1 MVSRNLYSLYRP
13 WCRVIYI
20 AYTGRGVEKFILCFL
35 FLFFQKNNTYY
46 QRIEYSCLRKPVV
59 FASLPEHILCYCLPS
74 SKICFINVSEEP
86 VTDFLYRPQGRAYFG
101 YRFRFN
107 VFSFPWL
114 LLFFLVRFCAC
125 SALSSQ
131 FLTIWVRKII
141 SLIILVILYCCGVD
155 SSSYVS
161 VHFLLFHLCDLSV
174 LCLICI
180 PYKKC

>member
-114 LLFFLVRFCAC
+114 LLFFSRA
-125 SALSSQ
+125 
-131 FLTIWVRKII
+131 I
-141 SLIILVILYCCGVD
+141 
-155 SSSYVS
+155 
-161 VHFLLFHLCDLSV
+161 
-174 LCLICI
+174 LCLFCFVISIPHNLGAENNIVNNSCNTVLLWRGFVFICLCSFFI
-180 PYKKC
+180 VPLMRLISIVPNLYPL